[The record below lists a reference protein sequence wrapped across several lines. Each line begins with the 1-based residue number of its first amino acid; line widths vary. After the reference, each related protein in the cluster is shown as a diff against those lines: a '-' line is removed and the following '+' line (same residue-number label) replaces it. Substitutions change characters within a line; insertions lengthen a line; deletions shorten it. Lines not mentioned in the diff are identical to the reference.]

1 LRKGSDVHVTV
12 QEIAFFS
19 ILYAITVAASISRG
33 LRDAEYRNNWH
44 CLSSGFTSGFFSLG
58 IITVWINSDPS
69 NTSGN
74 AWYYIGIAVLLGLAG
89 KEQDTILRFILSGI
103 AKGFRIVIDE
113 KTK

>member
-1 LRKGSDVHVTV
+1 MHVTV
-12 QEIAFFS
+12 QEITFFS

-33 LRDAEYRNNWH
+33 LRDSEYRDRWH

-58 IITVWINSDPS
+58 IITVWLNSDTDHNP
-69 NTSGN
+69 GN

-113 KTK
+113 KNK